1 MSIKEKVRIAV
12 AEKTGGRFSAVDL
25 AHDIGVP
32 TKYGNASYEVCP
44 SVTKEL
50 LKLCKDGVL
59 YQWVIGTGGRLDGIT
74 FNGYCWEM
82 YYLRRDSDLAKT
94 LIEHPNRIV
103 NGHRIR

>member
-44 SVTKEL
+44 SVTKEDHRSWPL
-50 LKLCKDGVL
+50 LVL
-59 YQWVIGTGGRLDGIT
+59 EPTNPPLQPGGG
-74 FNGYCWEM
+74 
-82 YYLRRDSDLAKT
+82 
-94 LIEHPNRIV
+94 
-103 NGHRIR
+103 